1 MKKLLPFFIL
11 ILCVR
16 TGSACSC
23 GPYDANFY
31 NSVSIYTINCI
42 AVFDTLDYNYVDG
55 HNTQIS
61 YFTLIDTINSNP
73 SSIGSMMVIL
83 GQNGFN
89 CGESLF
95 GLAHG
100 DTLILALYDIGHES
114 VTFHLEGLCALHHI
128 RITNGQHDGLTIP
141 EIKNKILEIISAIE
155 RIDISES
162 ISIYPNPTSDKI
174 IIQSSGEKIISVS
187 VFDFAGRLLLFREEE
202 QQEVIVDVSGLKS
215 GIYNLVLITDKGIV
229 SRAIIR
235 Q

>member
-73 SSIGSMMVIL
+73 SSIGSRIVIL

-95 GLAHG
+95 GLARG

-114 VTFHLEGLCALHHI
+114 DTFHLEGLCALHHI

-141 EIKNKILEIISAIE
+141 EIKNKILEIISAVE
-155 RIDISES
+155 QMDISEL
-162 ISIYPNPTSDKI
+162 ISIYPNPASDKLFI
-174 IIQSSGEKIISVS
+174 FSSSEKIISIT
-187 VFDFAGRLLLFREEE
+187 VFDLAGRMLMFRREEDPD
-202 QQEVIVDVSGLKS
+202 ITVDLSGMQS
-215 GIYNLVLITDKGIV
+215 GIYNLVIITSKGRV
-229 SRAIIR
+229 SRPIIKS
-235 Q
+235 

>member
-23 GPYDANFY
+23 GHYDANFY

>member
-114 VTFHLEGLCALHHI
+114 DTFHLEGLCALHHI